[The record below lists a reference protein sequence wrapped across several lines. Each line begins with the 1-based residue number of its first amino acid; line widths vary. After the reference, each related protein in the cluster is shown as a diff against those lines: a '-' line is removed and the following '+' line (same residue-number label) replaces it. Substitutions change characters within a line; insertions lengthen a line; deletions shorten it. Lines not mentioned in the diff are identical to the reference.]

1 MSEKEAILWV
11 SLMLLPFQKHKSRNL
26 EGCYAE
32 HAPALLAY
40 ARSFGLNHHAA
51 EDLLHHVFLKVLE
64 GPTDKDVQEIRPYL
78 FRAIRNS
85 ALNHQRDHSREVE
98 FSGQEPWFRN
108 PGTSLEAELDLS
120 SALCELPL
128 EQREVL
134 LMHIWGGL
142 TFGEIASV
150 LADSPNTVASRYRYA
165 LNAMKRRLQPRVEV
179 KEP

>member
-1 MSEKEAILWV
+1 
-11 SLMLLPFQKHKSRNL
+11 MLLPFKKRMSRNL

-64 GPTDKDVQEIRPYL
+64 SPNDKEVDEIRPYL

-98 FSGQEPWFRN
+98 LSGQEPWFRN
-108 PGTSLEAELDLS
+108 LSTSPEAELDLR
-120 SALCELPL
+120 SALCELPV

-142 TFGEIASV
+142 TFGEIAAV
-150 LADSPNTVASRYRYA
+150 LAVSPNTIASRYRYA
-165 LNAMKRRLQPRVEV
+165 LTAIKRRLQSGLEV

>member
-1 MSEKEAILWV
+1 
-11 SLMLLPFQKHKSRNL
+11 MLLPFKKRTSRNL

-64 GPTDKDVQEIRPYL
+64 SPNDKEVEDIRPYL

-98 FSGQEPWFRN
+98 LSGQEPWFRN
-108 PGTSLEAELDLS
+108 SGTSPEAELDLR
-120 SALCELPL
+120 SALCELPV
-128 EQREVL
+128 EQCEVL

-165 LNAMKRRLQPRVEV
+165 LSAMKRRLQPRVEV
-179 KEP
+179 KER

>member
-1 MSEKEAILWV
+1 MIFPLKKRRS
-11 SLMLLPFQKHKSRNL
+11 HNL
-26 EGCYAE
+26 EGCYVE

-51 EDLLHHVFLKVLE
+51 EDLIHRVFLKLLQDSKE
-64 GPTDKDVQEIRPYL
+64 VQEIRPYL

-85 ALNHQRDHSREVE
+85 ALNHQRHHSREVE
-98 FSGQEPWFRN
+98 LSWQGPWFHN
-108 PGTSLEAELDLS
+108 PGTSPEAELDLR
-120 SALCELPL
+120 SALWELPVV
-128 EQREVL
+128 QREVL

-142 TFGEIASV
+142 TFGEIAAV

-165 LNAMKRRLQPRVEV
+165 LSAMKRRLQPRVEV

>member
-1 MSEKEAILWV
+1 
-11 SLMLLPFQKHKSRNL
+11 MLLPFKKRKSRNL

-64 GPTDKDVQEIRPYL
+64 SLSDKEVAEIRPYL

-85 ALNHQRDHSREVE
+85 ASNHQRDRSREVE
-98 FSGQEPWFRN
+98 LSRQEPWFRN
-108 PGTSLEAELDLS
+108 PGTSPEAELELR

-142 TFGEIASV
+142 TFGEVAAV
-150 LADSPNTVASRYRYA
+150 LAVSPNTIASRYRYA
-165 LNAMKRRLQPRVEV
+165 LTAIKRRLQPGLEV
-179 KEP
+179 QKR